1 MTRKETVIE
10 KIQSL
15 IREND
20 RICRECAYTPHL
32 NADDVRRK
40 IDEMN
45 RLLRG
50 LIDLVSDL

>member
-10 KIQSL
+10 KIQSV

-20 RICRECAYTPHL
+20 RLARACAYTPHMPS
-32 NADDVRRK
+32 DEIRRK
-40 IDEMN
+40 LDEMN